1 MRRALHLTIV
11 AITLVVSTSASA
23 QTRRALVIGIDR
35 YSLFEPAD
43 VTKAPER
50 PHVGDL
56 RGARADAR
64 SIESVLKSVYD
75 FPAANVT
82 VLLDSAATR
91 AKIIAAIEKLTAQSE
106 KGDIVAF
113 YYAGHGA
120 QRYNSKSWKP
130 THLDE
135 TIVPADANTGI
146 FDIRDKELAVL
157 FDGLLDKG
165 VTLTLIFDSCHSGAI
180 TRGGA
185 SGLVRVAS
193 IDPRDSRD
201 DSRPISPEEKG
212 ALILSAAQDDQT
224 AAETVDREGH
234 DHGVFTNALIRVMRS
249 TPKNEPAHQ
258 IYQRVKAV
266 VQSEGTAQ
274 EPVIKG
280 TETNKRRP
288 LFGNALGDL
297 GGRITVALERVDA
310 DTAYLQGGMALGFGP
325 ETELVQLVSDKAKTP
340 NPIRLKIIKVTGM
353 SSSMATAVSGKASR
367 LQPGTLFVVDKWAPP
382 DAPVL
387 RVFIPP
393 AASATEL
400 DAVTR
405 SLGELKGNST
415 VALVDDPSAVSD
427 DGRPLFL
434 VFPTKGGWRAR
445 SPLGTTKSIASPTGA
460 AVVAAVTSLNA
471 ELTQRAARDSIAAK
485 AKANAV
491 ALPPLVFV
499 VLPPTS
505 QLRNSIH
512 LGAGTANTAIE
523 VSDSPEQADYFLA
536 GRIAPDGVQ
545 YAWLRP
551 DATPAVQMHSS
562 LPARSS
568 WFPAAQGVDSLEDR
582 AIRLGRINGWLTLDS
597 PPQAGWF
604 PYRLAIRNVQSGE
617 TKTEGETY
625 GGERYDLILVRDAV
639 QQALPVRRWI
649 YVFAI
654 DSDGKGVP
662 LYPQSGTVE
671 NRVPFDSV
679 DVAQVMPAEI
689 KLPRRASIPI
699 QAPYGVDTWFL
710 ITSDQAIDVETFRF
724 EGVRTERGVGRPG
737 LAGMLSRVGGA
748 TRSVGDDPTPTNW
761 SVQKIK
767 LLSKPKPVATK

>member
-1 MRRALHLTIV
+1 VRRAMHLMIA

-35 YSLFEPAD
+35 YNLFAPAD
-43 VTKAPER
+43 VNSAPQR
-50 PHVGDL
+50 PFVDTL
-56 RGARADAR
+56 RGARADAE
-64 SIESVLKSVYD
+64 SIKSVLESVYD
-75 FPAANVT
+75 FPRANVR

-91 AKIIAAIEKLTAQSE
+91 AKIIAAIQKLTAESE

-135 TIVPADANTGI
+135 TIVPADANAGG

-185 SGLVRVAS
+185 SGLVRMAS

-212 ALILSAAQDDQT
+212 ALILSAAQDDQPAFET
-224 AAETVDREGH
+224 FAEGRDQGA
-234 DHGVFTNALIRVMRS
+234 FTHALVRVMRD

-258 IYQRVKAV
+258 IYQRVKAMI
-266 VQSEGTAQ
+266 QSEGSPQ

-280 TETNKRRP
+280 TEANKRRP
-288 LFGNALGDL
+288 LFGNALGEL
-297 GGRITVALERVDA
+297 GGRMTVALERVDA
-310 DTAYLQGGMALGFGP
+310 DTAHLQGGLALGFGAG
-325 ETELVQLVSDKAKTP
+325 TELVQLVSDKAKTP
-340 NPIRLKIIKVTGM
+340 NPIRLKIVAVTGM
-353 SSSMATAVSGKASR
+353 SSSLATAVSGKAST
-367 LQPGTLFVVDKWAPP
+367 LQPGTLFVVDKWAAP

-393 AASATEL
+393 AVSAAEL
-400 DAVTR
+400 EAATR

-415 VALVDDPSAVSD
+415 VAWVDDPSAISD
-427 DGRPLFL
+427 DVRPFFL
-434 VFPTKGGWRAR
+434 LFPTKTGWRAR
-445 SPLGTTKSIASPTGA
+445 SPLGTTKSIASPTA
-460 AVVAAVTSLNA
+460 ADVVAAVTSLNA
-471 ELTQRAARDSIAAK
+471 ELAQRAAHDSMAAK
-485 AKANAV
+485 AKANVV

-505 QLRNSIH
+505 QLRAAIH

-523 VSDSPEQADYFLA
+523 VADAPEQADYLLA
-536 GRIAPDGVQ
+536 GRLAPEGVL

-551 DATPAVQMHSS
+551 DATPAVQRRSS
-562 LPARSS
+562 LPSRSS
-568 WFPAAQGVDSLEDR
+568 WFPAAQGVDSLEDH

-597 PPQAGWF
+597 PPQSGWF
-604 PYRLAIRNVQSGE
+604 PYQLAIRNVQSGA
-617 TKTEGETY
+617 TKTNGDSTY
-625 GGERYDLILVRDAV
+625 GGERYDLVLVRDSV
-639 QQALPVRRWI
+639 RQPLPVRRWI

-654 DSDGKGVP
+654 DSDGNGTP

-689 KLPRRASIPI
+689 KLPRRTSIPI
-699 QAPYGVDTWFL
+699 KAPYGVDTWFL
-710 ITSDQAIDVETFRF
+710 VTSDEAIDVETFRF
-724 EGVRTERGVGRPG
+724 EGVRTERGVGRSG
-737 LAGMLSRVGGA
+737 LAGMLGRVGGA
-748 TRSVGDDPTPTNW
+748 TRSVGEGPTPTDW